1 MPDIDIA
8 GWIVQL
14 SIMAIPFLTAITFHE
29 AAHGYV
35 AYKLGDPTAKA
46 LGRLT
51 LNPFKHLD
59 LLGTLVL
66 VVTRFIGWAKPVPV
80 DPRYFKNPR
89 KGMLWVALAGPAAN
103 FLVALAFG
111 LGFRIWAMTLDVA
124 PRAVLAVWYQILM
137 NPTADLLAS
146 ILGFGLLINLAL
158 AFFNLI
164 PIPPLDGANIL
175 AGLLPPRAAARYMSL
190 GRYGFV
196 LIFLLAALG
205 LLGDI
210 LMPLIQTAVAII
222 L

>member
-1 MPDIDIA
+1 MPDIDIQ
-8 GWIVQL
+8 GWILQL

-46 LGRLT
+46 MGRLT

-66 VVTRFIGWAKPVPV
+66 VITRFIGWAKPVPV
-80 DPRYFKNPR
+80 NPRYFKNPQ
-89 KGMLWVALAGPAAN
+89 KGMLYVALAGPVSN
-103 FLVALAFG
+103 FLVALCFG
-111 LGFRIWAMTLDVA
+111 LGFRLWALSKGVPSRSVMTA
-124 PRAVLAVWYQILM
+124 WYGVLMQ
-137 NPTADLLAS
+137 PTADLLAS

-164 PIPPLDGANIL
+164 PIPPLDGANIV
-175 AGLLPPRAAARYMSL
+175 AGLLPRKAAYKYMSL
-190 GRYGFV
+190 GRYGFILV
-196 LIFLLAALG
+196 FLLAALG
-205 LLGDI
+205 LLGNI
-210 LMPLIQTAVAII
+210 LMPLLQFAVGII